1 MGDEEKLFA
10 AIESGKDVKLSQ
22 SIVITSCLRI
32 PQGKKLTLDLNGKT
46 IDRGLRV
53 SQDIG
58 SVIRVEPGAELTITD
73 STNTNAGII
82 TGGASWNG
90 GGICNHGTLTIKGGT
105 ISGNLAVND
114 THGGGGGIYNG
125 SYMGSTAILTIEGGV
140 IENNQARNGAGIY
153 NGQGGTVIIKQG
165 YYEKKVL
172 GKQKKFYTNLT
183 LRSNAALQKGSG
195 IYNDGTLKIQDS
207 PVIYSN
213 KNNEDIFIAKGRKIT
228 FTGALNSEGLIGVLS
243 EGGDPVITEDYGKY
257 NSVSP
262 GKLFMSSSNDYVLK
276 LTAVNNSEIK
286 LKNSGKTTVEVY
298 EDAYVLRGEVVGTTR
313 DKGLFTLKTASGESY
328 SIRINDS
335 ISETVDKAES
345 GFGWGGSPFRPK
357 ALVMITGEGTF
368 RPDGTLKSVNTVD
381 SMDPIDP
388 LDPTVRLDE
397 LRNLKDG
404 WLEGHGKAPS
414 SDGLDWLAEF
424 FQDSYPADLPLPYLY
439 PMEDGGISAE
449 WEVGDKEIDVEI
461 DLDNRRGTGIF
472 YKDADEEFAV
482 SFKDEASVKELR
494 DRIRSLKGG
503 DVNE

>member
-1 MGDEEKLFA
+1 MGRKGFNEFFRGPKMTTSQNALFWSPKLEGARFQQHA
-10 AIESGKDVKLSQ
+10 LPLDLGKDLNVLGEILVSLAKQNFYDANPNVKS
-22 SIVITSCLRI
+22 VPRDFNRI
-32 PQGKKLTLDLNGKT
+32 EVG
-46 IDRGLRV
+46 IA
-53 SQDIG
+53 DIGQG
-58 SVIRVEPGAELTITD
+58 SVIFDLVL
-73 STNTNAGII
+73 I
-82 TGGASWNG
+82 TGSLLPAVYTDYFNAAKTTFTDTVRAVAEDRTPNVPQRFLQKILRFG
-90 GGICNHGTLTIKGGT
+90 GSL
-105 ISGNLAVND
+105 
-114 THGGGGGIYNG
+114 
-125 SYMGSTAILTIEGGV
+125 
-140 IENNQARNGAGIY
+140 
-153 NGQGGTVIIKQG
+153 KQG
-165 YYEKKVL
+165 ERFLFPVDDSETPEYVEYDSVVR
-172 GKQKKFYTNLT
+172 QKMI
-183 LRSNAALQKGSG
+183 AASK
-195 IYNDGTLKIQDS
+195 
-207 PVIYSN
+207 
-213 KNNEDIFIAKGRKIT
+213 
-228 FTGALNSEGLIGVLS
+228 
-243 EGGDPVITEDYGKY
+243 
-257 NSVSP
+257 
-262 GKLFMSSSNDYVLK
+262 
-276 LTAVNNSEIK
+276 
-286 LKNSGKTTVEVY
+286 VEVY

-397 LRNLKDG
+397 LRNLKD
-404 WLEGHGKAPS
+404 EGHGKAPS

-482 SFKDEASVKELR
+482 SFKDEASVKELL